1 MFFPFVL
8 FLSSLLIIFLK
19 FFLHYQL
26 IKEIKEKQNPDLGTY
41 INDQFNRQNDY
52 LHCFLPVFPKDKDF
66 LNNIKTLN
74 MIRAC
79 VVLFYIF
86 FITSVLLA
94 FN

>member
-1 MFFPFVL
+1 
-8 FLSSLLIIFLK
+8 
-19 FFLHYQL
+19 LHYRL
-26 IKEIKEKQNPDLGTY
+26 IKEIKEKQNPYFGTY
-41 INDQFNRQNDY
+41 INNQFNHQNNN
-52 LHCFLPVFPKDKDF
+52 LPCFLPVFPKDKDF

-74 MIRAC
+74 MIRAY